1 MKRVKVKVY
10 ETALVYRKGKLA
22 QVLTEGI
29 YFLPFG
35 TTVVKYDMFKPFYSD
50 MELDIL
56 LQNKELSSILDVIEV
71 ADYEI
76 VLQFEKGRLVDV
88 LKTGQY
94 AFFKAVT
101 NYTYKRLD
109 LRSVDVD
116 ETLDEIVLGNG
127 KVSPYIRSYYVEAFQ
142 KAVLFIDG
150 KKQKIVGP
158 GRYNFIKNKTNI
170 RFEVVDIRQKQLEIS
185 GQEIL
190 SADKANLRVNFYL
203 LYQVVDI
210 DKAIGENKEYEKQ
223 LYVMAQLA
231 IREYIGTLSIDQLM
245 QRKEAIN
252 EYVLNSITTKAEALG
267 IEVNYAGIRDIILP
281 GDVKEILSQVL
292 IAEKKAQANIIMR
305 REETASTRSLLN
317 TAKLME
323 ENAMLYKLK
332 ELEYV
337 ERMADK
343 VNTISVSGGG
353 KILEQMKEIFTSN
366 P

>member
-1 MKRVKVKVY
+1 MKFVKIKIY
-10 ETALVYRKGKLA
+10 ETALVYRKGKLT
-22 QVLTEGI
+22 QVLTEGN

-35 TTVVKYDMFKPFYSD
+35 TTVERYDMFKAFYS
-50 MELDIL
+50 ELDFDIL
-56 LQNKELSSILDVIEV
+56 LQNEELASMLDVVRV

-76 VLQFEKGRLVDV
+76 ALQFDKGRLVDV
-88 LKTGQY
+88 LTAGEY
-94 AFFKAVT
+94 AYFNEVT

-109 LRSVDVD
+109 LREVTVD
-116 ETLDEIVLGNG
+116 ESLDEVVLSNP
-127 KVSPYIRSYYVEAFQ
+127 KVNMYINTFYVGVFQ
-142 KAVLFIDG
+142 QAVLFIDG
-150 KKQKIVGP
+150 KKEKVVGP
-158 GRYNFIKNKTNI
+158 GRYNFIKNNATI
-170 RFEVVDIRQKQLEIS
+170 QFETIDTRQKQLEIS

-190 SADKANLRVNFYL
+190 SADKANLRVNFYV
-203 LYQVVDI
+203 LYKVVDI
-210 DKAIGENKEYEKQ
+210 DKAIGRNKEYEKQ

-252 EYVLNSITTKAEALG
+252 EYVLNSITTKAKDLG
-267 IEVNYAGIRDIILP
+267 IEVSYAGIRDIILP

-323 ENAMLYKLK
+323 ENSMLYKLK

-353 KILEQMKEIFTSN
+353 KILEQMKEIFTTT
-366 P
+366 

>member
-1 MKRVKVKVY
+1 MKRVKIKAY
-10 ETALVYRKGKLA
+10 ETALIYKKGKLTH
-22 QVLTEGI
+22 VLTEGN
-29 YFLPFG
+29 YFVPFG
-35 TTVVKYDMFKPFYSD
+35 SQVVKHDMFSPFYYEMD
-50 MELDIL
+50 LDIL
-56 LQNKELSSILDVIEV
+56 LQNETLANMLDVVSV

-76 VLQFEKGRLVDV
+76 ALQFDKGRLVDV
-88 LKTGQY
+88 LKAGDY
-94 AFFKAVT
+94 AYFKEVT
-101 NYTYKRLD
+101 NFSYKRID
-109 LRSVDVD
+109 LRQVAID
-116 ETLDEIVLGNG
+116 ESLDEIILADA
-127 KVSPYIRSYYVEAFQ
+127 KVNAYIRSFYVEAFQ

-150 KKQKIVGP
+150 KKQKVVGP
-158 GRYNFIKNKTNI
+158 GRYNFVKNKTNI
-170 RFEVVDIRQKQLEIS
+170 RFEAVDTRQKQLEIS

-190 SADKANLRVNFYL
+190 SADKANLRINFYV
-203 LYQVVDI
+203 LYKVVDI
-210 DKAIGENKEYEKQ
+210 DKAIAENKEYEKQ

-252 EYVLNSITTKAEALG
+252 EYVLNSITTKAQGLG

-281 GDVKEILSQVL
+281 GDVKDILSQVL

-353 KILEQMKEIFTSN
+353 KILEQMKEIFTTN
-366 P
+366 

>member
-1 MKRVKVKVY
+1 MKRVKIKIY
-10 ETALVYRKGKLA
+10 ETALVYRKSKLT
-22 QVLTEGI
+22 QVLTEGK
-29 YFLPFG
+29 YVVPFG
-35 TTVVKYDMFKPFYSD
+35 ATVEKYNMFNPFYSEMD
-50 MELDIL
+50 LDIL
-56 LQNKELSSILDVIEV
+56 LQNEDLANALEV
-71 ADYEI
+71 VEIADYE
-76 VLQFEKGRLVDV
+76 VALQFDKGRFINIL
-88 LKTGQY
+88 TAGQY
-94 AFFKAVT
+94 AYFKEVT

-109 LRSVDVD
+109 LREVAVD
-116 ETLDEIVLGNG
+116 ESLDEILLANS
-127 KVSPYIRSYYVEAFQ
+127 KVNPYIRSFYVEAFQ

-150 KKQKIVGP
+150 KKQKVVGP

-170 RFEVVDIRQKQLEIS
+170 RFEAVDTRQKQLEIS

-190 SADKANLRVNFYL
+190 SADKANLRINFYV
-203 LYQVVDI
+203 LYKVVDI

-252 EYVLNSITTKAEALG
+252 EYVLTSITAKAKDLG
-267 IEVNYAGIRDIILP
+267 IEVSYAGIRDIILP

-323 ENAMLYKLK
+323 ENTMLYKLK

-353 KILEQMKEIFTSN
+353 KILEQMKEIFSSA
-366 P
+366 